1 LFMKKFFTSSKT
13 NPISKMDCYNCGE
26 LGHLAHQFFKPKK
39 NNFTGKKDG
48 SSNDEKKHK
57 SFKRRYG
64 KKKHFHNKKIR
75 VKAYVIGDWLTNIE
89 PSSCSFSCNNN
100 DEEDKVATLA
110 IGFY

>member
-1 LFMKKFFTSSKT
+1 MKKFFTSSKT

-26 LGHLAHQFFKPKK
+26 LGHLSHQFFKPKK
-39 NNFTGKKDG
+39 KNFTGKKDG
-48 SSNDEKKHK
+48 TSNDEKKHK